1 MLFPCKRM
9 SARADNAP
17 ALRRDSER
25 GHRVLTSL
33 PLLCTQR
40 ASVTLAPSKDET
52 GRHTDGYAGRPRDKK
67 TGRHRDTQLDGQE
80 TEEDRGQTGDKNT

>member
-52 GRHTDGYAGRPRDKK
+52 GRHTDGCEIRPTDRK
-67 TGRHRDTQLDGQE
+67 TGGHRDTDTQLDGQE
-80 TEEDRGQTGDKNT
+80 TDEQTGQNED